1 MLAVAAG
8 QQFAGH
14 AMVAFPADKLRVGG
28 TEYVVVPALVR

>member
-14 AMVAFPADKLRVGG
+14 AIVAVPADNEIDGG
-28 TEYVVVPALVR
+28 TEYVAEVPLFK